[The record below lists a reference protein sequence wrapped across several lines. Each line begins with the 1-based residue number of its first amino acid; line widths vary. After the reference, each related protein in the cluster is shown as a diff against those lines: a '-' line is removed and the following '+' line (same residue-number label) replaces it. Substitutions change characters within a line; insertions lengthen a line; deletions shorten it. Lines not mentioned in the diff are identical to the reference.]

1 MGDDDKPQLITPPNT
16 LKDKVGTGGP
26 GAVDLDVLE
35 RAEQV
40 IADLAGN
47 YLEWVEEDL
56 VKIHKA
62 LEDLKA
68 AGGDRKAELDRVFQI
83 AHDMKGQGG
92 SFGYQL
98 ITVVGNQLCRFIE
111 PLESV
116 GPGEIEVI
124 KLHIDTMSLII
135 AQRMEGDGGKAGEA
149 LLAGLEK
156 VAAKISG

>member
-56 VKIHKA
+56 VKIQKA

-68 AGGDRKAELDRVFQI
+68 AGGDHKAELDRVFQI

-98 ITVVGNQLCRFIE
+98 MTVVGNQLCRFIE
-111 PLESV
+111 PLETV